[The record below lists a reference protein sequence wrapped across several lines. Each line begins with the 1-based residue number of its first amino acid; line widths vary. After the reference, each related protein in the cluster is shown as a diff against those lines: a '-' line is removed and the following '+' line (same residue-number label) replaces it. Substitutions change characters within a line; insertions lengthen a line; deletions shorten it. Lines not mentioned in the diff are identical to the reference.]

1 MKRFNIFIL
10 SFFSILGVQA
20 QADEGD
26 EGTGKLGGTPVTID
40 GLNYRL
46 HDKTYEATLDNCN
59 CWDGYLELSSKVSYN
74 GTDYILTGVGAAAF
88 ASCTTLTG
96 IVIPGS
102 VREISFYDQWYGDQQ
117 LYKAP
122 FVGCINLE
130 AIEVNENNQWLCS
143 ADGVLYD
150 KDMSQLYNYPSG
162 SKRISFAVPEGVQAI
177 GSEAFARN
185 IYLNSV
191 SLPNTVNRICYAAFQ
206 GCKGLEQITIL
217 GNVTKIEQLTFHG
230 CENLKSIILPES
242 LTTLGETVFMYC
254 SSLKKL
260 ELPKNVR
267 GISSTAFLRSSLDTL
282 IIRGHIDNVNNGF
295 LSCLNETTKLYVP
308 SSEIDRYRNVFA
320 GEVLPLENY
329 DADDL
334 TAVNGITLPSRKG
347 DIYDLQG
354 RKMVNGK
361 LPRGIYIEGGKKKV
375 K

>member
-1 MKRFNIFIL
+1 
-10 SFFSILGVQA
+10 
-20 QADEGD
+20 
-26 EGTGKLGGTPVTID
+26 
-40 GLNYRL
+40 
-46 HDKTYEATLDNCN
+46 
-59 CWDGYLELSSKVSYN
+59 
-74 GTDYILTGVGAAAF
+74 
-88 ASCTTLTG
+88 
-96 IVIPGS
+96 
-102 VREISFYDQWYGDQQ
+102 
-117 LYKAP
+117 
-122 FVGCINLE
+122 
-130 AIEVNENNQWLCS
+130 
-143 ADGVLYD
+143 
-150 KDMSQLYNYPSG
+150 
-162 SKRISFAVPEGVQAI
+162 
-177 GSEAFARN
+177 
-185 IYLNSV
+185 
-191 SLPNTVNRICYAAFQ
+191 
-206 GCKGLEQITIL
+206 
-217 GNVTKIEQLTFHG
+217 
-230 CENLKSIILPES
+230 
-242 LTTLGETVFMYC
+242 MYC